1 MKKSQIILAAVFLAA
16 SGLLQAAGAVKTYLV
31 ETAFASDDAVGWTG
45 MGATSP
51 EENPLQVTHAF
62 GEATSTTGSVV
73 VRVGSGRQPLPTP
86 SADGRLLTE
95 VNGGPVTLTFTSGPV
110 MGVGVRIWANE
121 AGSFTGRM
129 SVYDAAGKLVG
140 TTSIAGATTAA
151 STDSTSP
158 FLGIRSSLKE
168 IAKVEIDA
176 TSANGYTIGSL
187 RVALRPIIEN
197 DAFFVNQQYQDF
209 YGRAPSTIELTGH
222 LNALKQ
228 GTTTRAQIA
237 RSLFQSPEFHDNAGF
252 LVKCY
257 MALIQRDPDFTQ
269 WSQILKLMQGGATQD
284 NALAAFMNMSEYAAA
299 YPESL
304 NEGAFVTK
312 LHRNLLGRDPASAE
326 LDSMTLKLTHGIT
339 RRDMVGG
346 ILKSHEFEQRIA
358 NRVNPSLAYLALL
371 RRGGEPAG
379 MNRWTSALNGSASV
393 TDLVGA
399 FIALPEYI
407 ARF

>member
-1 MKKSQIILAAVFLAA
+1 MKKSQIILAAVFFAA
-16 SGLLQAAGAVKTYLV
+16 SGSLQAAGTIKTYLS
-31 ETAFASDDAVGWTG
+31 EAAFASDDSVGWTG
-45 MGATSP
+45 LGATTSD
-51 EENPLQVTHAF
+51 ENPLQVTPTF
-62 GEATSTTGSVV
+62 GESTSATGSVV
-73 VRVGSGRQPLPTP
+73 VRVGSGHQPLPNP
-86 SADGRLLTE
+86 SSDGRLPTE
-95 VNGGPVTLTFTSGPV
+95 ANYGPLALTFTSGPV
-110 MGVGVRIWANE
+110 MGVGVRIQANGG
-121 AGSFTGRM
+121 GSFTGRM
-129 SVYDAAGKLVG
+129 NVYDAAGKLLG
-140 TTSIAGATTAA
+140 TISMAGATTSA
-151 STDSTSP
+151 SMDSTSP
-158 FLGIRSSLKE
+158 FMGIRSGLKD
-168 IAKVEIDA
+168 IARVEIDA
-176 TSANGYTIGSL
+176 TSANGYTIGDL
-187 RVALRPIIEN
+187 RLALRPIIEN
-197 DAFFVNQQYQDF
+197 DSFFVNQQYQDF
-209 YGRAPSTIELTGH
+209 YGRAPSLVELTGH

-257 MALIQRDPDFTQ
+257 MALIQRDPDFNQ

-284 NALAAFMNMSEYAAA
+284 NALTAFMNMPEYAAA

-304 NEGAFVTK
+304 NEEAFVTK

-326 LDSMTLKLTHGIT
+326 LNSMALKLAHGIT

-371 RRGGEPAG
+371 RRGGEAAG

-399 FIALPEYI
+399 FITLPEYI